1 MRNLAAP
8 CIALEPDRRSDDIQS
23 FESELRR
30 RIVGQDH
37 AIDGIVSAFQTV
49 RAGLVPERRPIRNFL
64 FLGPTGSG
72 KTRSVEAVAEIL
84 FGRPEAIIKIDCA
97 EFQHSHEIAKL
108 IGSPPGYIGHRDTPA
123 MLSQARLDE
132 CHTAELRLTL
142 VLFDEIEKANEAL
155 WQLLLG
161 ILDKGIL
168 TLGDG
173 QQVDFSRTIIFM
185 TSNLGA
191 PEMQDAADG
200 SIGFVNN
207 IGDKQENVT
216 TIAMNAARKRFS
228 PEFINRLDEILVFHP
243 LLPSH
248 LRQVVAIEIERLEL
262 RLRRAT
268 GSEINLRLSDRAVDF
283 LLDRGTDGRYGARHL
298 KRALEKYLVFPFA
311 SLIETQQM
319 GSAGTMNVGLDRSQQ
334 KLTFCKQAMPLNED
348 RRQYSVAGGG
358 PLTVSPRPESDQLR
372 E

>member
-1 MRNLAAP
+1 MTYVAEAP
-8 CIALEPDRRSDDIQS
+8 CIALEPDRRSNDIES
-23 FESELRR
+23 FEAELRR
-30 RIVGQDH
+30 KIVGQDH
-37 AIDGIVSAFQTV
+37 AIDSIVSAFQGV

-84 FGRPEAIIKIDCA
+84 FGTPDAIVKIDCA
-97 EFQHSHEIAKL
+97 EFQHTHEIAKL

-132 CHTAELRLTL
+132 CHTPELRLTL

-161 ILDKGIL
+161 ILDKGSL

-173 QQVDFSRTIIFM
+173 QQVDFSKTIVFM

-191 PEMQDAADG
+191 SEMQHAAEG
-200 SIGFVNN
+200 TIGFVNN
-207 IGDKQENVT
+207 IGNTPQSLT

-228 PEFINRLDEILVFHP
+228 PEFFNRLDEILVFHP
-243 LLPSH
+243 LLASQ
-248 LRQVVAIEIERLEL
+248 LRQVLAVEIERLES
-262 RLRRAT
+262 RLNRVT
-268 GSEINLRLSDRAVDF
+268 GREISLRLSDKALDF
-283 LLDRGTDGRYGARHL
+283 LLERGTDSRYGARQL
-298 KRALEKYLVFPFA
+298 KRALEKYLIFPLS
-311 SLIETQQM
+311 SLVETQQM
-319 GSAGTMNVGLDRSQQ
+319 GSAGTLHVGLDTSKQ
-334 KLTFCKQAMPLNED
+334 KLTFCKQAMSGRSTAALI
-348 RRQYSVAGGG
+348 YSFCKA
-358 PLTVSPRPESDQLR
+358 SR